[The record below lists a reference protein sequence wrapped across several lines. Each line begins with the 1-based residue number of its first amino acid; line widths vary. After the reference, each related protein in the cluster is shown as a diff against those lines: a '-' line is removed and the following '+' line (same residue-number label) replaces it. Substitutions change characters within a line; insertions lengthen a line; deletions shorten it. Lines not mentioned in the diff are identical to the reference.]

1 MTTTN
6 LDVLQGTLEF
16 LILRTLNWGPQHG
29 FGVAKW
35 IRTVTDDRLKIEDG
49 ALYPA
54 LHRMEQKGWITAKWR
69 LTENKRQA
77 KFYELSVKG
86 RKQLGAQT
94 TAWEGYVNAVKQI
107 ITASTVRPE
116 ARARA

>member
-1 MTTTN
+1 VASID
-6 LDVLQGTLEF
+6 LLQGTLEF

-54 LHRMEQKGWITAKWR
+54 LHRMEQKGWITAEWT
-69 LTENKRQA
+69 LTENNRQA
-77 KFYELSVKG
+77 KVYELTAKG
-86 RKQLGAQT
+86 RKQLTAQT
-94 TAWEGYVNAVKQI
+94 SAWVGYVDAVKQI
-107 ITASTVRPE
+107 IAASTIRPE
-116 ARARA
+116 AKARA